1 MWSWIYNEYMK
12 LWKYVNSCTFVVP
25 IFQLWF
31 HWDMFLNFFL
41 FLFYKKE
48 ILLTKIKGN
57 AQFFQNATFGLW
69 EKMKAQLQ
77 KCFVKCQ
84 PTLMRLSPL
93 CYFANL
99 FTLKSCLILRG
110 DQKMLSIWIFFCS
123 HSSCMIVSDFYI
135 IISCGIG

>member
-12 LWKYVNSCTFVVP
+12 LWKYVNSCTFVVL

-41 FLFYKKE
+41 FLFYKKYYWSKLKE
-48 ILLTKIKGN
+48 MRNSSKMRPLD
-57 AQFFQNATFGLW
+57 F
-69 EKMKAQLQ
+69 EKKWKLNSK
-77 KCFVKCQ
+77 KCFVKYQ
-84 PTLMRLSPL
+84 RTLMRLSPL

-99 FTLKSCLILRG
+99 FTLKACLILRG